1 MRIKNKTYHDITKI
15 LLNYGDV
22 NQKNKTIEELQELIE
37 AIHEGERE
45 HIKEE
50 IADVYVMLEQLK
62 KIYRMTDA
70 EVIEV
75 MEYKVN
81 RQLWRIR
88 NE

>member
-22 NQKNKTIEELQELIE
+22 NQKYKTIEELQELIE

-81 RQLWRIR
+81 RQLGRIR